1 MKVSNDNNFG
11 DLINQNINQ
20 VLKYKRKKIKLKS
33 LKN

>member
-20 VLKYKRKKIKLKS
+20 VLKYKRKKIKLKP